1 MNHQRLFTPGPTE
14 VPSQVRE
21 SMARPLVHHRTEEY
35 RTIQRE
41 VIETL
46 QWLMKTK
53 NPIFL
58 LASSGT
64 GAMEAAVSN
73 LTGPGDKVLVT
84 SLGKFSHRWKEIGD
98 AFGLDV
104 VTIDTTWGDATKPEL
119 VAAAFD
125 ANPGV
130 SVLFTT
136 HSETS
141 TGVLQ
146 DVKSMARIAHER
158 GALIVVDG
166 ITSIGAEVVET
177 DAWGLDVV
185 VGGAQKGVM
194 IPPGLAYLSVS
205 MAARERME
213 RSRHPA
219 YYFDLNRALKSYED
233 GDTPWTPPIA
243 HVVGLHRALEMMKAE
258 GRENIIARHQNNAAA
273 TRATV
278 TALGLRLLSSSPAS
292 CTTAVAFDDGNAD
305 KVRGHLNDVYG
316 IRIAGGQARLK
327 GKIIRLGHLGYYY
340 EADILLLIAAF
351 ESTLL
356 DLGLIDQ
363 AGRGIEAAVKEFYLA
378 RRG

>member
-21 SMARPLVHHRTEEY
+21 CMARPLVHHRTEEY

-41 VIETL
+41 VIENL

-84 SLGKFSHRWKEIGD
+84 ALGKFSHRWKEIGE

-104 VTIDTTWGDATKPEL
+104 VTIDTTWGDATTPEL

-125 ANPGV
+125 ANPGI

-141 TGVLQ
+141 TAVLQ

-166 ITSIGAEVVET
+166 ITSIGAEVLET

-185 VGGAQKGVM
+185 IGGAQKGVM
-194 IPPGLAYLSVS
+194 IPPGLAYLSMS
-205 MAARERME
+205 QAARERTE
-213 RSRHPA
+213 RGRHPT
-219 YYFDLNRALKSYED
+219 YYFDLNKALKSYED
-233 GDTPWTPPIA
+233 GDTPWTPPIV

-258 GRENIIARHQNNAAA
+258 GLDNVIARHQRNAGA
-273 TRATV
+273 TRAAV
-278 TALGLRLLSSSPAS
+278 EALGLRLLSSSPAS
-292 CTTAVAFDDGNAD
+292 CTTAVVFDDGNAD
-305 KVRGHLNDVYG
+305 KVRSHLNDAYS
-316 IRIAGGQARLK
+316 IRVAGGQARLK
-327 GKIIRLGHLGYYY
+327 GKIVRLGHLGYYF
-340 EADILLLIAAF
+340 EADILMMITAF

-356 DLGLIDQ
+356 DLGLIEN
-363 AGRGIEAAVKEFYLA
+363 AGRGIEAALKEFHRA
-378 RRG
+378 KKG